1 MSEHPIAWILH
12 NYEMEQTIIRLRN
25 TRNRLIDENRRLNK
39 DNASLAYRLS
49 GAESIRDVLEAML
62 DRICRDGFDNNDT
75 ISLEPYDLYILRKIN
90 ELKEQINSLSQ
101 EIDDMSWQQDEPWD

>member
-1 MSEHPIAWILH
+1 MSEHQIAWSLH

-39 DNASLAYRLS
+39 DNASLADRLS
-49 GAESIRDVLEAML
+49 GAELIREGLGTML
-62 DRICRDGFDNNDT
+62 DRICKDGFDNDDT

-90 ELKEQINSLSQ
+90 ELKEQISSLES
-101 EIDDMSWQQDEPWD
+101 DSNDADCLSSDWTD

>member
-1 MSEHPIAWILH
+1 MSEYRIAWNLH

-39 DNASLAYRLS
+39 DNASLADRLS
-49 GAESIRDVLEAML
+49 GAESIRDVLGAML
-62 DRICRDGFDNNDT
+62 DRICTEGFYNDDT
-75 ISLEPYDLYILRKIN
+75 ISLEPYDRYILRKIN
-90 ELKEQINSLSQ
+90 ELKEQIRSLSQ

>member
-1 MSEHPIAWILH
+1 MSEHPIAWSLH

-49 GAESIRDVLEAML
+49 RVELERDLIGAEYETHTTEA
-62 DRICRDGFDNNDT
+62 
-75 ISLEPYDLYILRKIN
+75 
-90 ELKEQINSLSQ
+90 
-101 EIDDMSWQQDEPWD
+101 

>member
-1 MSEHPIAWILH
+1 MSEHRIAWSLH

-49 GAESIRDVLEAML
+49 GAESIRDVLGAML
-62 DRICRDGFDNNDT
+62 DRICKDGFDNDDT
-75 ISLEPYDLYILRKIN
+75 SSLEPYDLYILRKIN
-90 ELKEQINSLSQ
+90 ELKEQISSLES
-101 EIDDMSWQQDEPWD
+101 DSNDADCLSSDWTD